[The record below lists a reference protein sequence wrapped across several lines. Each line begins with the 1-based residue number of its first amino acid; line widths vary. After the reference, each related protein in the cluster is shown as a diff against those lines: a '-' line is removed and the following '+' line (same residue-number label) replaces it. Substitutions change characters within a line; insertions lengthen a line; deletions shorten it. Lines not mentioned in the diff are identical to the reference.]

1 MFKIQTYF
9 LPLEGFEG
17 VERESEKE
25 NIFQDIEMI

>member
-9 LPLEGFEG
+9 LPLEESEG
-17 VERESEKE
+17 VERELERE